1 MNVKSYIQN
10 LIENNEGLLKLLFI
24 ALIAF
29 LILRSCF
36 SISKDSLPYEVH
48 EMINRRYGSCVDV
61 KGVQGPIF
69 REGDNPQRE
78 CTELTTN
85 VVGQGTI
92 QQKGQV
98 DGITE
103 AICYRVLIE
112 KPYFWAQ
119 SQTQYEEITFSS
131 RIASKVAVL
140 QNGKWVVFPDQYIQD
155 SERWAAFACPGE
167 FDITVEDWVKEN

>member
-1 MNVKSYIQN
+1 MSVKSIISN
-10 LIENNEGLLKLLFI
+10 FIENNEGLFKVLFI
-24 ALIAF
+24 VLIVF

-36 SISKDSLPYEVH
+36 SIRKDSLPYEVH
-48 EMINRRYGSCVDV
+48 ELINRRYGTCVDV
-61 KGVQGPIF
+61 KGSPF

-85 VVGQGTI
+85 VLGPGAI
-92 QQKGQV
+92 PQQDQV

-103 AICYRVLIE
+103 AICFRVLID

-119 SQTQYEEITFSS
+119 SQTQYEEITFFS

-140 QNGKWVVFPDQYIQD
+140 QNGEWVVLPDQYVQD
-155 SERWAAFACPGE
+155 SERWSAYTCPGE
-167 FDITVEDWVKEN
+167 FDITLEDWVEEY